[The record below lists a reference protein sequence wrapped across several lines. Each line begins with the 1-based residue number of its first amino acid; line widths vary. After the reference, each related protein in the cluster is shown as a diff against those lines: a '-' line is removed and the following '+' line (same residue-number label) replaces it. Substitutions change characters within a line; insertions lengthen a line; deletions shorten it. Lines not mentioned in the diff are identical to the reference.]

1 MEDLEQEPCEYVISR
16 QAVLEAIDD
25 CNSDGLKGIF
35 CSYDDGE
42 RFKEYI
48 KGLPSATPKPIECED
63 AISRQM
69 AIDAI
74 FDEPL
79 YKPGMKKRYAE
90 EAVPAIFEKI
100 KLLPSVTP
108 QQRTGHWIKP
118 KGKVKPFG
126 DDTVQC
132 DMCGFFTDV
141 DCYYNFCPNCGC
153 MMVEEG
159 ENDS

>member
-1 MEDLEQEPCEYVISR
+1 MKKESMIRVLRYKAENIKTHITPNFFHEVANALETEQEP
-16 QAVLEAIDD
+16 
-25 CNSDGLKGIF
+25 
-35 CSYDDGE
+35 
-42 RFKEYI
+42 
-48 KGLPSATPKPIECED
+48 CED
-63 AISRQM
+63 AISRQ
-69 AIDAI
+69 AVIDAI
-74 FDEPL
+74 FAEPL

-100 KLLPSVTP
+100 KLLPYVTP

-153 MMVEEG
+153 MMVE
-159 ENDS
+159 D